1 MSLVLGRAYLKVGHD
16 IPKSTSF
23 KAVYFAFPVNMV
35 TPAGKIEYSIDSD
48 VTLAF
53 DCSWDEEI
61 E

>member
-1 MSLVLGRAYLKVGHD
+1 M
-16 IPKSTSF
+16 IWSTSF
-23 KAVYFAFPVNMV
+23 KAVDFAVPVNMV

-53 DCSWDEEI
+53 DYSWDEEL